1 MKKFVNFILMMA
13 AVSFTSLAACTVPND
28 TVPSKK
34 KEAWLRPDSLAYN
47 QLGRNLSTIL
57 FSSTKVECFS
67 LDYKEK
73 LEESD
78 VEVEQCFVRGESLGF
93 LNAEQ
98 LAVLRYILIA
108 PKESYQKDSIRV
120 RAPYAPAMEFVFHHK
135 KMKQDAQ
142 IVLSPNDFTWT
153 LFYDDKRQFHF
164 NFTNKEAV
172 VRFYQSL
179 LDYHTPTSPQPLK
192 EINHKK

>member
-1 MKKFVNFILMMA
+1 MKKIVNFILMMA
-13 AVSFTSLAACTVPND
+13 TVSFTSLAACTVSND
-28 TVPSKK
+28 TVPIQKK
-34 KEAWLRPDSLAYN
+34 GAWLRPDSLAYS

-57 FSSTKVECFS
+57 FSSSKVECYP
-67 LDYKEK
+67 LIYKEK
-73 LEESD
+73 PEEGD
-78 VEVEQCFVRGESLGF
+78 VEVEKHFVRGESLGF
-93 LNAEQ
+93 LKADQ
-98 LAVLRYILIA
+98 LAVMRYILIA
-108 PKESYQKDSIRV
+108 PAESYQKDSIRV

-172 VRFYQSL
+172 VRFYQSM
-179 LDYHTPTSPQPLK
+179 LDYSNQTSPQYK
-192 EINHKK
+192 NKDNH